1 MAIRLED
8 MRRRLAQDGDVLLAK
23 KEAAVLLDIGEST
36 LDEYA
41 RRGGGPER
49 AKVGGKVRYALS
61 ELVRWVEAAM
71 TETRRQRKPMSA
83 PAPAP
88 KPAAVS
94 APDGT
99 LPPRLIYWTSPGC
112 LWSGTGDPLVVG
124 GVLLNPGRV
133 VPESVPRAEAERWA
147 ATGQARYET
156 EAEYLVRLYA
166 AGKVR
171 IAA

>member
-8 MRRRLAQDGDVLLAK
+8 MRRRLTQDGDVLLMK

-41 RRGGGPER
+41 RKGGGPER
-49 AKVGGKVRYALS
+49 VKVGGKVRYALS

-83 PAPAP
+83 PAP
-88 KPAAVS
+88 KPAAAS
-94 APDGT
+94 TPNNT
-99 LPPRLIYWTSPGC
+99 LPPRRIIWITPGC
-112 LWSGTGDPLVVG
+112 LWSGTGDPLVIG
-124 GVLLNPGRV
+124 GVLLNPGKV
-133 VPESVPRAEAERWA
+133 VPDSVPRALAERWV
-147 ATGQARYET
+147 ATGQARYEAD
-156 EAEYLVRLYA
+156 AEYLVRLYE

>member
-1 MAIRLED
+1 M
-8 MRRRLAQDGDVLLAK
+8 
-23 KEAAVLLDIGEST
+23 
-36 LDEYA
+36 
-41 RRGGGPER
+41 
-49 AKVGGKVRYALS
+49 RYALS

-71 TETRRQRKPMSA
+71 TETRRHRKPMWA
-83 PAPAP
+83 LAP
-88 KPAAVS
+88 KPAPVS

-99 LPPRLIYWTSPGC
+99 LPPRLIYWACAAC
-112 LWSGTGDPLVVG
+112 LWSGTGDPLVTG

-133 VPESVPRAEAERWA
+133 VPDYLPRAVAERWA

-156 EAEYLVRLYA
+156 DAEYLVRLYE

>member
-1 MAIRLED
+1 MAIRLDD
-8 MRRRLAQDGDVLLAK
+8 MRSRLAQDGHVLLAK

-49 AKVGGKVRYALS
+49 AKVAGKVRYALS

-71 TETRRQRKPMSA
+71 TETRLHRKPVSA
-83 PAPAP
+83 SAP
-88 KPAAVS
+88 KPAEVS

-99 LPPRLIYWTSPGC
+99 LPPRLIYWASPGC
-112 LWSGTGDPLVVG
+112 LWSGTGDPLVAG

-133 VPESVPRAEAERWA
+133 VPDSVPRAVAERWV

-156 EAEYLVRLYA
+156 DAEYLVRLYE